1 MKKLLKIVGIVLLAI
16 VLLAVILVAVLLV
29 KNYIQSRKPLLTE
42 DYYTWLQPEEAL
54 ERKYTG
60 LGDYDV
66 SHTVLDYGDDT
77 IRNIRIWYPTELE
90 RSARAYP
97 AILVVNASNTAA
109 LNYEPFFARLA
120 SWGFVVVGNDD
131 RQTGTGL
138 SASQTLDYLLEQN
151 ASTGSLFFE
160 KIDTERLG
168 IVGYSQGGAGAVRAV
183 TEYDSSGMFKV
194 LFTGSAAHTY
204 LSQMW
209 GGYDPAKVSIPW
221 FMTAGTGTSDDTGV
235 SDITAEWAGVAPLA
249 SLKENYDKMAE
260 DVLKIRARATGAEH
274 EEMLVRTDGYMTAW
288 MLYLLQNDTEAG
300 QVFLG
305 EDAEIL
311 HNANWQDV
319 EKSR

>member
-1 MKKLLKIVGIVLLAI
+1 MEKLLKIVGI

-29 KNYIQSRKPLLTE
+29 KNYIQSRMPLLTE

-168 IVGYSQGGAGAVRAV
+168 IVGYLQGGAGAVRAV
-183 TEYDSSGMFKV
+183 TEYDNGGMFKV

-221 FMTAGTGTSDDTGV
+221 F
-235 SDITAEWAGVAPLA
+235 
-249 SLKENYDKMAE
+249 
-260 DVLKIRARATGAEH
+260 
-274 EEMLVRTDGYMTAW
+274 MTAW